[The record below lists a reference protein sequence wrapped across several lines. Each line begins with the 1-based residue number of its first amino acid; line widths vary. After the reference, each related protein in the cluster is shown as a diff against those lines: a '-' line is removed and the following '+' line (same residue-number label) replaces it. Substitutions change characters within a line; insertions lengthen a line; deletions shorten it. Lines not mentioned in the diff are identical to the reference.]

1 MIYHL
6 QITLNNVTPAIVRT
20 VVVEDDMTL
29 FELHLVVQIAMGW
42 ENCHLWQMEIATRVF
57 ADLEI
62 DEYIEAS
69 DSRRILL
76 REILPNQVGF
86 EFEYTYD
93 FGDDWEHNIRI
104 DKIQQSDFGRR
115 YPYCLSGENACPP
128 EDCGGARG
136 YENIL
141 FLLKNPKHPNYEA
154 YISDGI
160 GEDFDATDFD
170 MEEANS
176 RLDILDQIRDLM

>member
-6 QITLNNVTPAIVRT
+6 QIALNNVTPAITRT

-42 ENCHLWQMEIATRVF
+42 ENCHLWQFEIATRIF

-62 DEYIEAS
+62 DEYIQAD

-76 REILPNQVGF
+76 REILPNQIGF

-115 YPYCLSGENACPP
+115 YPYCLLGENACPP
-128 EDCGGARG
+128 EDCGGAPG

-141 FLLKNPKHPNYEA
+141 FLLQHPKHPQYEA
-154 YISDGI
+154 RIVEWLG
-160 GEDFDATDFD
+160 TDFD
-170 MEEANS
+170 PTNFDMTEVND